1 MNYVEIAL
9 LLLIDNVLYVRFA
22 FVTAED
28 LCKSFAGDTLFTIQA
43 PTGTQLELPP
53 PDTSVIISFIVCL

>member
-1 MNYVEIAL
+1 M
-9 LLLIDNVLYVRFA
+9 
-22 FVTAED
+22 TGED

-53 PDTSVIISFIVCL
+53 PDTSVIILFCLSVFLSLLCWLLG